1 MKIATHQPHLDHGVG
16 AFNAADVAEP
26 TVVPPPQAQLPSTSP
41 LLLTHLLTHLP
52 HLHCLTSTSTSSSTA
67 PPHLAPPP
75 ASRPSHHAPQM
86 DTDHL
91 LHLNDKIDASTA
103 AILDLAN
110 SSATMEHLLF
120 DIHHTFATLGLEG
133 SHLDASHLTDLFSH
147 LEHTILSQCKGG
159 TQPSSAA
166 LSSSPG
172 ATPGAAEGAPS
183 LAATPLSPETI
194 RSLSEET
201 AAAARR
207 AIADLKP
214 EIASPLAEIKTKLES
229 EAATLSAAVKQAIP
243 DPARSLIPHIPHP
256 TLLTPHPSPHIPH
269 PSSLTPHL
277 SPLIP
282 HLSPRRRRRWAAR

>member
-1 MKIATHQPHLDHGVG
+1 LAGHETHMKIATHQPHLDHGVG

-26 TVVPPPQAQLPSTSP
+26 TVVPP
-41 LLLTHLLTHLP
+41 
-52 HLHCLTSTSTSSSTA
+52 
-67 PPHLAPPP
+67 
-75 ASRPSHHAPQM
+75 PQM

-147 LEHTILSQCKGG
+147 LEHAILSQCKGG

-229 EAATLSAAVKQAIP
+229 EAATLSAAVKQVGGAVAEAQSSLGKRLARV
-243 DPARSLIPHIPHP
+243 DELAKLPATVEALRAEVGQVAASQKATEAALKRLLDQLESTQAAYSSAGGTTSLIVSGQM
-256 TLLTPHPSPHIPH
+256 LVLAVF
-269 PSSLTPHL
+269 LFYKRFAEK
-277 SPLIP
+277 
-282 HLSPRRRRRWAAR
+282 RREHFL